1 MTDPL
6 PYTMPA
12 PSDNLWSRLAHTP
25 LGDTLRGR
33 LTARLD
39 ARRVIAAFDL
49 PESVAGFVW
58 LVVRRTRLWRSE
70 KVDVARELASHF
82 RDGLDAGRD
91 PADLLRD
98 FGDPAAA
105 AKLIRRAKIRN
116 RSWRYHALRRSLQG
130 AGLLAAVLVVLYAAL
145 ALRYFTSAPRIS
157 RDFVAEIN
165 AGPQALPLDQRAWPL
180 YREALLHF
188 TTPLAELQADFLSDQ
203 QIPTPDHASWRAL
216 LEFVAKNDR
225 PLALVRQAGERKEL
239 GFVFGDPADREWL
252 LKVHKRAD
260 DDPLPE
266 APLFHLL
273 LPHIQDLS
281 RLRRLL
287 QADIARSLSEK
298 DHDSLLADVRAL
310 VGMAEQ
316 LHAAPPQLLIVELHA
331 IIAFNQAVRAINQTL
346 ATQPELLTDDDL
358 RRLAHEFSAYR
369 GGGPIGLSLAGERM
383 MLHDVWQRIFSDDGA
398 GDGHLTS
405 EGLQLLLQMAEPAKK
420 LPGLDGGPE
429 MNWESLFG
437 PGISVLV
444 AGRRE
449 TRELADRLFDK
460 LEAESSLPMWAW
472 GKSTAEDELKR
483 LHSDL
488 LTKVRY
494 MPVLLLMPAVLG
506 AARVGEHATQERDAL
521 LAALALTLYERR
533 QGAWPESLADL
544 SPNLLPTI
552 PLDRLTGQPLHYRLV
567 DGVPR
572 LYSVGHNRFDDGGR
586 AVDTTPQP
594 GQPPRGNPTDATA
607 PDDWLLWEGPVRP

>member
-1 MTDPL
+1 MTDPV
-6 PYTMPA
+6 PYSMPA

-25 LGDTLRGR
+25 LWDTLRGR

-49 PESVAGFVW
+49 PESVAGLVW

-70 KVDVARELASHF
+70 KVDVAGELASHF

-91 PADLLRD
+91 PADLVRA

-116 RSWRYHALRRSLQG
+116 RSWRYHALRRSLQA
-130 AGLLAAVLVVLYAAL
+130 AGLLAAALVVLYAAL

-180 YREALLHF
+180 YREALLQF
-188 TTPLAELQADFLSDQ
+188 TTPLAELQADFLSKHEL
-203 QIPTPDHASWRAL
+203 PTPEHASWQAML
-216 LEFVAKNDR
+216 DFIAQNQQ
-225 PLALVRQAGERKEL
+225 PLALVRQAGERREL

-252 LKVHKRAD
+252 LRIHKRNQY
-260 DDPLPE
+260 DPLRE
-266 APLFHLL
+266 APLFQLL
-273 LPHIQDLS
+273 LPHVQDLS

-287 QADIARSLSEK
+287 KADIARSLSET
-298 DHDSLLADVRAL
+298 DRESLLSDIRAL

-316 LHAAPPQLLIVELHA
+316 LHAAPPQLLVVELHA
-331 IIAFNQAVRAINQTL
+331 IAAFNQAVRTINHTL
-346 ATQPELLTDDDL
+346 ATQPDLLTEDDL
-358 RRLAHEFSAYR
+358 RRLAHKFSSYR
-369 GGGPIGLSLAGERM
+369 GGGPIRLSLAGERM

-405 EGLQLLLQMAEPAKK
+405 EGLQLLVQMAQPTEK
-420 LPGLDGGPE
+420 LPGVDGGPDTS
-429 MNWESLFG
+429 WEPVFG
-437 PGISVLV
+437 PGISLMV

-483 LHSDL
+483 LHGEL

-533 QGAWPESLADL
+533 HGAWPETLAEL
-544 SPNLLPTI
+544 SPDLLPI
-552 PLDRLTGQPLHYRLV
+552 VPVDRLTGQPLHYRLV
-567 DGVPR
+567 DNIPR
-572 LYSVGHNRFDDGGR
+572 LYSVGHNHFDDGGR
-586 AVDTTPQP
+586 AADTTDPYL
-594 GQPPRGNPTDATA
+594 PPRTYPNDPTAA
-607 PDDWLLWEGPVRP
+607 DDWLLWEGPMQHP